1 MDKSTTIQAQ
11 RGQGGPRRAVP
22 YYGWY
27 IAVTLALTETIS
39 WGIVYY
45 SFSVFLTPMQA
56 ELGWTRSELTGGF
69 SLALL
74 VAGAMAFPVGAWIDR
89 HGPRLLM
96 TVGSVAASVLV
107 IAWSQVTD
115 QTTFYVIWIGL
126 GMSAAAVLYDPAFA
140 VIAQWF
146 SQRRGSALAI
156 VTFAAGFASTIFL
169 PLSDALLRAFGWR
182 TAVLLLGI
190 FLAIMTIP
198 LHALM
203 LRRHPDE
210 LGLLPDGITRHSAEK
225 IPARRDVSFRNAIRN
240 RVFWLLTLSFG
251 LASLAA
257 AAIRVHFIPFL
268 IGSGIESSTAAFATG
283 AIGIMQVAG
292 RVVFAPLERR
302 WSSIVIVIGIFA
314 LQAAAMAI
322 LLLGQAPLMLGLFI
336 LIFGAAQGAATLA
349 RPSILAELYGSSHYG
364 RISSVM
370 TIFLTISGTSA
381 PLGASLIFDATG
393 SYQPVLWIIVA
404 LALLS
409 AITAF
414 AAKHVLSH
422 PQRGEAV
429 QTQNVTSPYLEVNQ

>member
-1 MDKSTTIQAQ
+1 VGKSTTIQAQ
-11 RGQGGPRRAVP
+11 RGQGGPRRALP

-27 IAVTLALTETIS
+27 IAITLALTETIS

-96 TVGSVAASVLV
+96 TIGSVAASILI

-115 QTTFYVIWIGL
+115 RTTFYLIWIGL
-126 GMSAAAVLYDPAFA
+126 GVSAATVLYDPAFA

-210 LGLLPDGITRHSAEK
+210 LGLLPDGLAKHALEK
-225 IPARRDVSFRNAIRN
+225 LPPRRDVSFRNAVGN

-251 LASLAA
+251 FAALSA

-268 IGSGIESSTAAFATG
+268 IGSGIESTTAAFATG

-302 WSSIVIVIGIFA
+302 WSSTVIVIGIFA
-314 LQAAAMAI
+314 LQSTAMMI
-322 LLLGQAPLMLGLFI
+322 LLIGQAPWMLGLFI
-336 LIFGAAQGAATLA
+336 IIFGASQGAATLA
-349 RPSILAELYGSSHYG
+349 RPSILAELYGSSNYG

-370 TIFLTISGTSA
+370 ILFLTLAGTSA

-393 SYQPVLWIIVA
+393 SYQPVLWIVVA

-414 AAKHVLSH
+414 VAKHVLTR
-422 PQRGEAV
+422 PQRNEAV
-429 QTQNVTSPYLEVNQ
+429 QTQNATAAYFEVNQ